1 MKLKLQR
8 EIFFVKSNYKSFFR
22 LAIVNLS
29 NGSHGLMTP
38 TLVAM
43 QCKEEPTT
51 VFNNNST
58 NISGGRPTI
67 LEHIEEHIKDNV
79 PHVHRS
85 TKKRRERKTPFSR

>member
-22 LAIVNLS
+22 LAVVNLS

-67 LEHIEEHIKDNV
+67 LEHIEEHIKDNTI
-79 PHVHRS
+79 PC
-85 TKKRRERKTPFSR
+85 